1 MEGEFI
7 KDDAP
12 FSCCDVYVARSC
24 VHHDVR
30 NASAHHRVGP
40 DGTLYTTGCN
50 NALEDYWKSNVLNPV
65 LTALLFITFLLVS

>member
-50 NALEDYWKSNVLNPV
+50 DALENYWKSNVLNPV
-65 LTALLFITFLLVS
+65 LTALLFIIFLLVS